1 MGHRT
6 NYILIE
12 NQEYDIYYAHWDA
25 NIIGRK
31 LFYGPDSLIQY
42 IRPLSVSEKL
52 LDTIWAE
59 GSVLVDID
67 KQYLL
72 FWGDEFLWHNARL
85 VTCFIKMIED
95 TTWKEWNIEWAQ
107 EGQVDV
113 ARYLGIDTK
122 EVVNELEDDE
132 DEQNDEDVLLSQKNK
147 TYTSAD
153 LADLLEQ
160 MLNNHLQNLDYDPTT
175 TIRDII
181 KEHRNKGNEVSV
193 NPHALEHENLN
204 VEEKERVEV
213 VKQLTD
219 WIINLREGKITL
231 P

>member
-67 KQYLL
+67 KQHLL
-72 FWGDEFLWHNARL
+72 FWGDEFLWHNALL
-85 VTCFIKMIED
+85 VKYFVKMLQD
-95 TTWKEWNIEWAQ
+95 TTWKGWDIAWAQ
-107 EGQVDV
+107 EGQLDI
-113 ARYLGIDTK
+113 ARYLNINTE
-122 EVVNELEDDE
+122 EVINELDDDDDDE
-132 DEQNDEDVLLSQKNK
+132 DNDDDLSLKK
-147 TYTSAD
+147 TYTPDNMAG
-153 LADLLEQ
+153 LLEQ

-175 TIRDII
+175 TIRKII

-204 VEEKERVEV
+204 VEEAARIEV

-219 WIINLREGKITL
+219 WIINLKEGKITL
-231 P
+231 L

>member
-12 NQEYDIYYAHWDA
+12 NQEYDVYYAHWDA

-72 FWGDEFLWHNARL
+72 FWGDEFLWHNSKL
-85 VTCFIKMIED
+85 VTYFIKMLQD
-95 TTWKEWNIEWAQ
+95 TTWREWNIEWAQ

-113 ARYLGIDTK
+113 ARYLNIDLK
-122 EVVNELEDDE
+122 EVINELEDEDE
-132 DEQNDEDVLLSQKNK
+132 DEEGNEEISLSNNK
-147 TYTSAD
+147 EYSSSD

>member
-12 NQEYDIYYAHWDA
+12 NQEYDVYYAHWDA

-72 FWGDEFLWHNARL
+72 FWGDEFLWHNSKL
-85 VTCFIKMIED
+85 VTYFIKMLQD
-95 TTWKEWNIEWAQ
+95 TTWREWNIEWAQ

-113 ARYLGIDTK
+113 ARYLNIDLK
-122 EVVNELEDDE
+122 EVINELEDE
-132 DEQNDEDVLLSQKNK
+132 DEEGNEEISLSNNK
-147 TYTSAD
+147 EYSSSD